1 MRVLARS
8 LPLPLD
14 VPIQLEFLQE
24 EINVLFA
31 NTNTIEVWL

>member
-1 MRVLARS
+1 
-8 LPLPLD
+8 LPLD

-31 NTNTIEVWL
+31 NTNTI